1 MRGKAK
7 TARPAV
13 APASADAV
21 SEANAVVLPPAYR
34 EDPAQLRFI
43 ADSVPAMTVAY
54 DEGLRCVFA
63 NRRYA
68 EFFGFTTEKIVGR
81 HLREIVGETVF
92 EEISPYLAEVMRGH
106 RTSYKRVRTLP
117 DGEKRYLEVELIPH
131 VAEGRVRG
139 LFSVTVDAT
148 VRRREEQLR
157 MLGLST
163 AALIANAE
171 DSSTAIRSI
180 LQAICEAE
188 GWDCGRY
195 HHADPV
201 AGIMRM
207 TECWGIDDPHVQEF
221 LERARSVEHRPGLGL
236 VGRAWT
242 SSAPLWVADA

>member
-7 TARPAV
+7 TARPAAV
-13 APASADAV
+13 ADAV
-21 SEANAVVLPPAYR
+21 ILPPTYR

-68 EFFGFTTEKIVGR
+68 EFFGFTTENIVGR
-81 HLREIVGETVF
+81 HLREVVGETAY
-92 EEISPYLAEVMRGH
+92 EEVAPYLAEVMRGH
-106 RTSYKRVRTLP
+106 RTTYKRVRALP

-148 VRRREEQLR
+148 ARRREEQLR
-157 MLGLST
+157 LLGLST

-171 DSSTAIRSI
+171 DASTAIRSV

-188 GWDCGRY
+188 GWD
-195 HHADPV
+195 
-201 AGIMRM
+201 
-207 TECWGIDDPHVQEF
+207 
-221 LERARSVEHRPGLGL
+221 
-236 VGRAWT
+236 
-242 SSAPLWVADA
+242 